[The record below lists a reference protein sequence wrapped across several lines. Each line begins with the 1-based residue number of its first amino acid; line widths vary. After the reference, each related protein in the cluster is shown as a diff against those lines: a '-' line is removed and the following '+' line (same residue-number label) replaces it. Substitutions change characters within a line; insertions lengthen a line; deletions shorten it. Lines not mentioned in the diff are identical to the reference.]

1 MRRETP
7 QYSVHNR
14 SWPQRLNFSVT
25 AAPHRARRSGE
36 YEGENRA
43 ASSVGARFYRSLFG
57 PKAAHRNP
65 IPHGTHWTRRRLADR
80 RHAVLAAVRRC
91 GGAVRCSPVRS
102 NTFSISQFR
111 VPPAGGGGD
120 GDGGAA
126 LLLLLC
132 LTVAQPYP
140 ITLSP
145 PPTHPPSKCCGY

>member
-1 MRRETP
+1 MGLIGRDGGMRTGGMR
-7 QYSVHNR
+7 Y
-14 SWPQRLNFSVT
+14 W
-25 AAPHRARRSGE
+25 RR
-36 YEGENRA
+36 Y
-43 ASSVGARFYRSLFG
+43 
-57 PKAAHRNP
+57 
-65 IPHGTHWTRRRLADR
+65 
-80 RHAVLAAVRRC
+80 
-91 GGAVRCSPVRS
+91 GGVAAVRCSPVRS

-126 LLLLLC
+126 LLLLLY